1 MTKAPRPTQPRRW
14 TTLAVASVTLA
25 AAPAFADLRSAPII
39 LASPDARLWL
49 AEQGGEA
56 GEAGTTANASTDAA
70 YLAKLGI
77 VEGHMLAARDLYALG
92 QKADAVALSTRPQ
105 EEGTLVD
112 LVRQITDHG
121 AADPSV
127 IIAAFTAAM
136 AKDASLAEVDA
147 ELTAVAQ
154 AFAAAAAVE
163 ADEVRA
169 RFDAVVLLLKAAAD
183 EYSASIENGAVADV
197 MGWYEA
203 HSFVALARQRLT
215 DLAALPLSAAASAK
229 ASAALTEADAAF
241 GDPTSATPVV
251 GDPQILLGIAAKVEL
266 IASLVR

>member
-1 MTKAPRPTQPRRW
+1 MTKAPRPTQPRLW

-25 AAPAFADLRSAPII
+25 AAPAFADLRSAPTT
-39 LASPDARLWL
+39 LTTPDARLWL

-56 GEAGTTANASTDAA
+56 GEAGTTANASNDAA

-92 QKADAVALSTRPQ
+92 QKADAVALSIRPQ
-105 EEGTLVD
+105 EEGTLAD
-112 LVRQITDHG
+112 LVRQIKEHG

-127 IIAAFTAAM
+127 TIAAFTSTM
-136 AKDASLAEVDA
+136 AKNAPIAEVDA
-147 ELTAVAQ
+147 SLTAVAQ

-169 RFDAVVLLLKAAAD
+169 RFDAVVLLLKAAAG
-183 EYSASIENGAVADV
+183 EYSTSIENGAVADV
-197 MGWYEA
+197 MGWHEA

-241 GDPTSATPVV
+241 GDPTSAAPFA

-266 IASLVR
+266 ISSLVR

>member
-1 MTKAPRPTQPRRW
+1 MTRTPRPTQPRRW

-25 AAPAFADLRSAPII
+25 AAPAFADLRSAPIT
-39 LASPDARLWL
+39 LTNPDARMWL

-70 YLAKLGI
+70 YLAKIGV

-92 QKADAVALSTRPQ
+92 QKVDAVALSTRPQ
-105 EEGTLVD
+105 EEGTLAD
-112 LVRQITDHG
+112 LVREITDHG
-121 AADPSV
+121 AADPSAT
-127 IIAAFTAAM
+127 IAAFTAAM

-147 ELTAVAQ
+147 ELTAVAE

-197 MGWYEA
+197 MGWHEA

-229 ASAALTEADAAF
+229 ASTALTEADAAF
-241 GDPTSATPVV
+241 GDPTSATPFA